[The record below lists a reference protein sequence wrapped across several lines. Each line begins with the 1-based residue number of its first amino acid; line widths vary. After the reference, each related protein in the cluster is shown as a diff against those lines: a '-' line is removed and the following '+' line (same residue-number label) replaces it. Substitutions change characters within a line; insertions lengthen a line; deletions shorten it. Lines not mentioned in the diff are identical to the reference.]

1 MLKRYTQNMMRML
14 LAVGLLL
21 TSLFAVAEQNPY
33 QLMQQASDKLFAD
46 ITANQSQIK
55 QNPNY
60 LRTIVKQDL
69 MPYVHVKYA
78 GSLVLGNYFKAATP
92 EQREAFFKAFG
103 NFIEQSYAQVLTFYS
118 KQKVTIEPEKSV
130 EGKNI
135 VNIRVVVEQN
145 NGAAPINLDFKWRK
159 NSKTNEWQAYDMAA
173 EGVSMVETKK
183 NEWSGVLRKDGI
195 EALTAQIEKSASL
208 PITLDKKK

>member
-1 MLKRYTQNMMRML
+1 MLKRYIHTINRML
-14 LAVGLLL
+14 FAVGVLL
-21 TSLFAVAEQNPY
+21 TSVAALAAQNPY

-46 ITANQSQIK
+46 ISASQSQIK

-78 GSLVLGNYFKAATP
+78 GSLVLGNYFKTATP
-92 EQREAFFKAFG
+92 AQREAFFTAFG
-103 NFIEQSYAQVLTFYS
+103 HFIEQSYAQVLTFYN
-118 KQKVTIEPEKSV
+118 KQKVSIEPEKSV
-130 EGKNI
+130 DGKNI
-135 VNIRVVVEQN
+135 VNIRVVVDQN
-145 NGAAPINLDFKWRK
+145 NGAEPIKLDFKWRK
-159 NSKTNEWQAYDMAA
+159 NSKTNEWQAFDMAV

-183 NEWSGVLRKDGI
+183 GEWSGVLRKNGI

-208 PITLDKKK
+208 PVTLDKK